1 MFGFRYLVRQ
11 VVGLM
16 AVLMLGLSTMP
27 AQAQLQVLPLAMPTK
42 QPTRSPANARVAAAL
57 TLPFFDDFSLAK
69 RNTPDPT
76 LWINSGTY
84 VSNTN
89 VLGHPSLNVVTF
101 DGLKADGT
109 PYVFSNPNAQDST
122 DALTSQ
128 LIDLSTLQ
136 PRDSLYLSFFWQA
149 RGLSE
154 RPDFGDGDSLRLQF
168 MTNGGIWRTVW
179 VEKAQNLRNSFT
191 QVLIPVR
198 AQLYLHASFQFRFQ
212 AFGRQSGAFDAWHL
226 DYVYLNRGRR
236 FNDFFVKD
244 ISVRRPL
251 SPFLKRYWA
260 MPLSHY
266 RLNPSAETADSV
278 RTDITNLFNNNNFT
292 TFTFTSQD
300 TLSKLTFQRLTT
312 SVSENIPALSSL
324 EKRVRLGALPTSFA
338 GTKAVIKYKFDILTT
353 DDQNPSIP
361 GINLRRNDTLSA
373 FTTLDDYYAYDDGS
387 AENQAF
393 IKRSDRAVVR
403 FVMPKSDNVS
413 GLRVNF
419 TKSLRD
425 ISGQTFVV
433 QLYDSD
439 RGRPNKV
446 LYQRAFKVEY
456 PRSLDG
462 FVEYK
467 FDKAISVKDTFYL
480 GWFQLNDEF
489 ITIGLDKNTPQFRN
503 QIFFNAGS
511 EWVQNTAVEGS
522 LLLRPVIGGKVE
534 EVITSLETQSAD
546 VVVSP
551 NPTHGP
557 LTWSGG
563 NFTEASITDMAGRML
578 LEQHFDDASAAQLD
592 LRALPAGLYILHLS
606 DGQQRVAKKIV
617 KY

>member
-1 MFGFRYLVRQ
+1 MFLLKRFYYSCAGIVLIVS
-11 VVGLM
+11 GL
-16 AVLMLGLSTMP
+16 GCSLS
-27 AQAQLQVLPLAMPTK
+27 QAQVQVLPLSVPTK
-42 QPTRSPANARVAAAL
+42 QTLRPPSSARTAAL

-69 RNTPDPT
+69 NNTPDPL
-76 LWINSGTY
+76 LWLNTGTF

-89 VLGHPSLNVVTF
+89 VTGHPSLNVVTF
-101 DGLKADGT
+101 DGLKVDGT

-122 DALTSQ
+122 DALTA
-128 LIDLSTLQ
+128 LPIDLSVFQ

-154 RPDFGDGDSLRLQF
+154 RPDVGDGDSLRLQLL
-168 MTNGGIWRTVW
+168 TNGGLWRTVW
-179 VEKAQNLRNSFT
+179 VEKAQNIRNTFT
-191 QVLIPVR
+191 QVMLPIR
-198 AQLYLHASFQFRFQ
+198 AQIYLHGKFQFRFQ
-212 AFGRQSGAFDAWHL
+212 AFGRQSGQFDAWHL

-236 FNDFFVKD
+236 ANDLFVKD
-244 ISVRRPL
+244 ISVRRPI

-266 RLNPSAETADSV
+266 RLNPAAETADSV

-292 TFTFTSQD
+292 TFTFSSQD
-300 TLSKLTFQRLTT
+300 TLSRSVFQRFSNSL
-312 SVSENIPALSSL
+312 SENIPALSSL
-324 EKRVRLGALPTSFA
+324 EKRVRITPIPSSFA
-338 GTKAVIKYKFDILTT
+338 GSRAVVKYKFDVLTT

-373 FTTLDDYYAYDDGS
+373 FTTLDDFYAYDDGTP
-387 AENQAF
+387 EYQAF
-393 IKRSDRAVVR
+393 IKRLDRAAVR
-403 FVMPKSDNVS
+403 FVMPKQDNVS

-425 ISGQTFVV
+425 IEGQSFVV

-439 RGRPNKV
+439 RGKPGKV
-446 LYQRAFKVEY
+446 VYQRAFRVTY
-456 PRSLDG
+456 PKTFDG

-480 GWFQLNDEF
+480 GWFQLNEDF

-503 QIFFNAGS
+503 QIFYNAGS

-522 LLLRPVIGGKVE
+522 LLLRPVIGGKIE
-534 EVITSLETQSAD
+534 EVITGLEPLAHDD
-546 VVVSP
+546 VWVAP
-551 NPTHGP
+551 NPTNGP
-557 LTWSGG
+557 LVWQGG
-563 NFTEASITDMAGRML
+563 AFSHATLTDMTGRIV
-578 LEQHFDDASAAQLD
+578 LEQELAPDAAQQINIAL
-592 LRALPAGLYILHLS
+592 LPAGLYVLYLS
-606 DGQQRVAKKIV
+606 DGQHRVAKKIV